1 MVVIMHTELE
11 IMYGILTAIMFGI
24 FGTWIYFIGY
34 MLKSLKQSPT
44 LQSVDKSLVT
54 KNIKVSVILPAR
66 NEEKYIAKCLESLT
80 SQDYANFEIIAINDS
95 STDGTADIMYQ
106 YARKSS
112 AIVVVNAKPKPDGWV
127 GKNWA
132 CYEGYLRASGD
143 LLLFTDADTIHSH
156 SVMSLAV
163 GQLEQQNLDA
173 LTAIPKLLCK
183 DVWTKITLP
192 MLSNFLHSRFSAL
205 RVNDPKTKTGYFFG
219 SFYII
224 TRRAYEMV
232 GTHKVVKHELVEDG
246 ALGGRVKEGKFRM
259 KMVRG
264 ERYIE
269 AVWARDFK
277 TLWHGLR
284 RLMISIYSQDRRGAT
299 LMTIAVFFLLFEP
312 FLLVPYASIISQ
324 QTDDILLSRIL
335 LDINLATIAIVFL
348 ANAIQSKF
356 GVFQSPIYAI
366 ASPLSGAI
374 VSVSF
379 ISSIL
384 DAKKIGAVNWRDR
397 KYTVNQNQHP
407 LK

>member
-1 MVVIMHTELE
+1 MHTELE
-11 IMYGILTAIMFGI
+11 IICGILTAIMFGI

-44 LQSVDKSLVT
+44 LQSVDKSIVT
-54 KNIKVSVILPAR
+54 RNMKVSVILPAR

-80 SQDYANFEIIAINDS
+80 SQDYANFEIIAIDDS
-95 STDGTADIMYQ
+95 STDETADIMYQ
-106 YARKSS
+106 YARKSCS
-112 AIVVVNAKPKPDGWV
+112 IVVVNAKPKPDGWV

-143 LLLFTDADTIHSH
+143 LLLFTDADTIHSP

-205 RVNDPKTKTGYFFG
+205 RVNNPKTKTGYFFG

-246 ALGGRVKEGKFRM
+246 ALGARVKEGKFRM

-264 ERYIE
+264 ERYID

-312 FLLVPYASIISQ
+312 FLLVPYALIISQ

-356 GVFQSPIYAI
+356 GVFQSPMYAI

-384 DAKKIGAVNWRDR
+384 DAKKVGAVNWRDR
-397 KYTVNQNQHP
+397 KYTVNENQHP